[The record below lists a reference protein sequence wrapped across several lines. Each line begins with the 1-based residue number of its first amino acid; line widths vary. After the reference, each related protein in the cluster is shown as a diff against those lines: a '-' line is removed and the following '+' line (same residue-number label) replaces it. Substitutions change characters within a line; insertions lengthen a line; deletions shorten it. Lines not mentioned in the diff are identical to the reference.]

1 MSKTELSAHELEL
14 LKTALPYAQ
23 EFSEKEGR
31 LPYQE
36 EYRVK
41 LGCAGY
47 SAKNIQHYIVE
58 TNAVK
63 VAAQLTEI
71 PERAEARNVTK
82 FALGEELQGTSFG
95 YLVRQNALLR
105 AQVARI
111 KFKQD
116 AAKEAHRQWASAEIE
131 SLKDAAKAEIKR
143 VPTKA
148 SPVHETGLMLEVSL
162 FDAHFGK
169 LAWPNETSGVPYDLK
184 VAQTMFMRAIDKLI
198 ERARH
203 YKYELILFPI
213 GNDLLHANDVD
224 SKTVHGTVVDSEGRF
239 QKTYWTVRKTLTEAI
254 EKLKELGPVK
264 VVTCMGNHDKTA
276 VWTLADSLECWFH
289 SDPSV
294 TFDNSPMYR
303 KYQEWG
309 RVGLLFTHG
318 DLGHREDYPLLF
330 ATEQPELF
338 GRTKFREV
346 HTGHLHTTKNQ
357 EFHGVRVRILGALTP
372 ADEWHSS
379 NGYVGNLRTAEAFV
393 WSKEEGLIATFT
405 YTDEAYPTIITK
417 RDVLKGQK

>member
-1 MSKTELSAHELEL
+1 MSKTELSAYELGR
-14 LKTALPYAQ
+14 LKDALSYAQ
-23 EFSEKEGR
+23 ETSEKEGR
-31 LPYQE
+31 LPFQE
-36 EYRVK
+36 EYRAK
-41 LGCAGY
+41 LECGREV
-47 SAKNIQHYIVE
+47 AKHLQHYIEE

-63 VAAQLTEI
+63 IAERLEAI
-71 PERAEARNVTK
+71 PERAEVRNTTK
-82 FALGEELQGTSFG
+82 FAMGEELQGTSFG
-95 YLVRQNALLR
+95 HVVRQNALLR

-111 KFKQD
+111 KFEQD
-116 AAKEAHRQWASAEIE
+116 TAKEAHRQWIADEVE
-131 SLKDAAKAEIKR
+131 SLKDEAKNEIKR
-143 VPTKA
+143 IPSKP
-148 SPVHETGLMLEVSL
+148 SPVNETGLMLEVSL
-162 FDAHFGK
+162 FDVHFGK
-169 LAWPNETSGVPYDLK
+169 LAWPSETGSVPYDLK
-184 VAQTMFMRAIDKLI
+184 VAQAMFIRAIDKLI
-198 ERARH
+198 ERSRH

-224 SKTVHGTVVDSEGRF
+224 SKTIHGTVVDSEGRF
-239 QKTYWTVRKTLTEAI
+239 QKTYWTVRKTLVEAI

-264 VVTCMGNHDKTA
+264 VVTCAGNHDKTA

-289 SDPSV
+289 SDPDVS
-294 TFDNSPMYR
+294 FDNSPVYR

-309 RVGLLFTHG
+309 KVGLLFTHG

-372 ADEWHSS
+372 ADEWHAS

-393 WSKEEGLIATFT
+393 WSKDEGLIAMFT
-405 YTDEAYPTIITK
+405 YTDEAYPTIVTK
-417 RDVLKGQK
+417 RDVVKTK